1 MGGELS
7 ASDPRRPYYEL
18 ELERM
23 RWLLRAYLRTRL
35 LKINTHAF
43 TILLSPE
50 LKSRLTA
57 AEVEYA
63 EGYVTLVEEH
73 VKASVTGRLKAGDDN
88 CHVLAPSDL
97 ALLLPRQHDGVVFC
111 RIDADAGQV
120 DLGLSAG
127 CAAARARQR
136 RARGAHICPRAACA
150 ALTSA
155 RASIA
160 SARARRR
167 AVLPSCDVA
176 TSWRA
181 ASRTSSRCSSRRV
194 QTAAPPWPPLYRK
207 RVTGAHCIPPHA
219 APRN

>member
-1 MGGELS
+1 MEIDGADPNVNDDVGRLMQAYVNEKCAPHILPYEQQLAGIIVELVGLQEEKMGGELS

-127 CAAARARQR
+127 SAELR
-136 RARGAHICPRAACA
+136 RGDIVASSFSDVEPLLLSAGADGGPAM
-150 ALTSA
+150 
-155 RASIA
+155 
-160 SARARRR
+160 
-167 AVLPSCDVA
+167 A
-176 TSWRA
+176 TL
-181 ASRTSSRCSSRRV
+181 V
-194 QTAAPPWPPLYRK
+194 
-207 RVTGAHCIPPHA
+207 
-219 APRN
+219 

>member
-43 TILLSPE
+43 TILLSPG

-73 VKASVTGRLKAGDDN
+73 VKASVTGRLKA
-88 CHVLAPSDL
+88 CLLYTSPS
-97 ALLLPRQHDGVVFC
+97 PRD
-111 RIDADAGQV
+111 
-120 DLGLSAG
+120 
-127 CAAARARQR
+127 
-136 RARGAHICPRAACA
+136 
-150 ALTSA
+150 
-155 RASIA
+155 
-160 SARARRR
+160 
-167 AVLPSCDVA
+167 
-176 TSWRA
+176 
-181 ASRTSSRCSSRRV
+181 
-194 QTAAPPWPPLYRK
+194 
-207 RVTGAHCIPPHA
+207 
-219 APRN
+219 